1 MARRRATAGYVLLG
15 MSLLVQADE
24 NALER
29 RRPGASEP
37 RTEAAPLPDPN
48 RRAGLGHVA
57 NPTRADYQDF
67 VALPDRWRLTK
78 DLGVVAEHWSDPY
91 HRNLLKADRP
101 FYRDWFID
109 VNAVSDSSLV
119 ARHAP
124 TRSDAAG
131 LPADAIA
138 DADLARSQSEVA
150 QTVLVGMTL
159 FQGETVFRPPD
170 WQLQFGGAFNV
181 NRVDAG
187 IRGLTAARPDAPETR
202 DDSAFGLQ
210 AMSLRRHLRTVTAN
224 YDFDAIE
231 AGVQAFNV
239 DPRGFLLF
247 DNAPGVRLFGTRDAN
262 TWQYSLAWLRR
273 FEKDTNSGLNTLDV
287 RDEDLFA
294 ANLYRQDW
302 PREGL
307 ISAVSV
313 LHHRDRE
320 TGTFIDD
327 NGFLVRPETASPA
340 SAGDVRASWLGVG
353 VDGHIEWLNI
363 TATVYK
369 VLGETETATG
379 SDEDIDGWFAAAE
392 LSRDIDWT
400 RLRVS
405 LLYASGDDV
414 AGDDEHGGY
423 AAVFENPLFAGADTS
438 VWIRESV
445 PVLAGPRL
453 ALSRRNAI
461 LPSMQAPG
469 PHGRA
474 NFDQPGLLL
483 AGVGV
488 DLDVL
493 PEVRV
498 VLNANRLAFDDAAAL
513 ERFSGLDEV
522 ARSLGWDLS
531 GALIYRPWLAQN
543 AILRLSGGV
552 LVPSAGLR
560 DLSGDNWLYAVQF
573 NVTLRY

>member
-1 MARRRATAGYVLLG
+1 MAQRQDMLGLVLFSLL
-15 MSLLVQADE
+15 LLVQCNAS
-24 NALER
+24 ALER
-29 RRPGASEP
+29 QRPGASDPRNDTEP
-37 RTEAAPLPDPN
+37 LSDPN
-48 RRAGLGHVA
+48 RNAGLGHVA
-57 NPTRADYQDF
+57 SPRRADFQAF
-67 VALPDRWRLTK
+67 VAVPDRWRLTN
-78 DLGVVAEHWSDPY
+78 DLGLIAEHWWDPY
-91 HRNLLKADRP
+91 HRNMLKADRP

-109 VNAVSDSSLV
+109 VVAVSDSSLL
-119 ARHAP
+119 ARQAP

-131 LPADAIA
+131 PPVDAIA
-138 DADLARSQSEVA
+138 HADLARA
-150 QTVLVGMTL
+150 QTEFAQTLVLGMTL

-170 WQLQFGGAFNV
+170 WQFQFSGAINV
-181 NRVDAG
+181 NWIDAG
-187 IRGLTAARPDAPETR
+187 IRSLTAARPDAREIR
-202 DDSAFGLQ
+202 DDSAFGVQ
-210 AMSLRRHLRTVTAN
+210 AMSLRRHLRTVNAN
-224 YDFDAIE
+224 FDFDAIE
-231 AGVQAFNV
+231 VGVQAFNL

-262 TWQYSLAWLRR
+262 AWQYSLAWLRR

-307 ISAVSV
+307 ISAVSI

-327 NGFLVRPETASPA
+327 NGFKVRPVAASPGN
-340 SAGDVRASWLGVG
+340 AGDLCASWLGLG

-363 TATVYK
+363 TSMVYK
-369 VLGETETATG
+369 VLGEMDGARGAE
-379 SDEDIDGWFAAAE
+379 EDIDGWFGAAE

-453 ALSRRNAI
+453 ALSRRNAL

-483 AGVGV
+483 AGIGA

-493 PEVRV
+493 PELRV
-498 VLNANRLAFDDAAAL
+498 ILNVNRLAFDDTAAL
-513 ERFSGLDEV
+513 ERLSGLDEV
-522 ARSLGWDLS
+522 SRSLGWDLS

-552 LVPSAGLR
+552 LVPAAGLR
-560 DLSGDNWLYAVQF
+560 ALSGDNWLYAVQL